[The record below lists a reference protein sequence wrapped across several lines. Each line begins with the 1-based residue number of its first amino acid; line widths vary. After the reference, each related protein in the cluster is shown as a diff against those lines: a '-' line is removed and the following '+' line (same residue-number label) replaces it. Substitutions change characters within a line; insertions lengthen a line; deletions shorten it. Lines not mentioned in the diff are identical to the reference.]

1 MPAWGDIAARL
12 EAAGFN
18 DFCIDYERGIAIV
31 FFDGLLTK
39 ETPRQTE
46 ECRKNEFQ
54 ANFRW
59 AEYELRR
66 VK

>member
-1 MPAWGDIAARL
+1 MPTRDDIAARL
-12 EAAGFN
+12 EAGGFN

-31 FFDGLLTK
+31 FFEGLLAK

-46 ECRKNEFQ
+46 ERRKNEFQ
-54 ANFRW
+54 ESFHW
-59 AEYELRR
+59 AGYELRR